1 MVSSDLEVVSEKFTG
16 AQEGHQRPRL
26 INRNRTA
33 TKYVTPKLNKVNG
46 VLLSTLGKQLII
58 LIETSHSGDK
68 LIINR
73 FCEFQKQVL
82 RMRWLLFPRL
92 TYL

>member
-46 VLLSTLGKQLII
+46 VTLNVGQ
-58 LIETSHSGDK
+58 T
-68 LIINR
+68 INNFDR
-73 FCEFQKQVL
+73 NLAQRGQADYKSVL
-82 RMRWLLFPRL
+82 
-92 TYL
+92 